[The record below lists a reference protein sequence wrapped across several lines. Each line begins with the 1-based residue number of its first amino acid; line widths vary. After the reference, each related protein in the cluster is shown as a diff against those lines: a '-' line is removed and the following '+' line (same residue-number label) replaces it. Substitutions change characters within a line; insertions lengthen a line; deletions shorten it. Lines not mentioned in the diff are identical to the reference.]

1 MHIRHSST
9 NHKLIESNFVSCV
22 AYTIFIWSHSEHILQ
37 ISFLFICDARLR
49 KYQHLSLQHN
59 ALLFSQESATLADLF
74 ICDSRLH
81 KYNQLSKPTF
91 WSACVRI
98 VRKPSLWKPLRQ
110 CHHTTPGK
118 STTEACSNESSS
130 TERTRGSHCDQIYNK
145 SLFQRKQ
152 AYWTHWMIPLRTTA
166 ICCSWQ
172 PTITTH
178 STKLW

>member
-59 ALLFSQESATLADLF
+59 ALLFSQGSATLADLF

-118 STTEACSNESSS
+118 STTEVCSNESSS

-172 PTITTH
+172 PTMTTH

>member
-9 NHKLIESNFVSCV
+9 NHKPIQSSFVSVV
-22 AYTIFIWSHSEHILQ
+22 AYTISIWSHSEHILE

-59 ALLFSQESATLADLF
+59 AFLFSQGSATLADLF
-74 ICDSRLH
+74 ICHSRLH

-91 WSACVRI
+91 WSACVII

-118 STTEACSNESSS
+118 STTEACSNESRP
-130 TERTRGSHCDQIYNK
+130 TERTGWSHCEQRQYVVHDNQQLRRIRQSSDK
-145 SLFQRKQ
+145 ALRACSL
-152 AYWTHWMIPLRTTA
+152 T
-166 ICCSWQ
+166 
-172 PTITTH
+172 
-178 STKLW
+178 